1 MEVPT
6 CVFREF
12 PFHAFGRMGQKYRPT
27 YDPGMPAGTQPALH
41 TSTGIDGAE
50 ASPPSRRPC
59 RRLYRRGLPHRA
71 CLICAMNAAVLATPE
86 LATPELAGTIA
97 AA

>member
-1 MEVPT
+1 VSSENSHST
-6 CVFREF
+6 HSGEWDKST
-12 PFHAFGRMGQKYRPT
+12 GRPT
-27 YDPGMPAGTQPALH
+27 YDPGMPARTQPALY

-71 CLICAMNAAVLATPE
+71 RLICAMNAAVLATPE
-86 LATPELAGTIA
+86 LAGTIA